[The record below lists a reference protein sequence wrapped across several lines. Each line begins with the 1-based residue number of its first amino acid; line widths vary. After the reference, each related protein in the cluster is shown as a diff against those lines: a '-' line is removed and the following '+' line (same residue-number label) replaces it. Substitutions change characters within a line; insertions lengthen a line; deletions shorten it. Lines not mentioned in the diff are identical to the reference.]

1 MQLQSKILLLL
12 IPLIVIPILV
22 LGWVA
27 YNLLMEDAR
36 NRTQYQMT
44 TLLEQIESQT
54 EIQLRTARANAS
66 LFANTALIKQYI
78 REQAS
83 PERKHELER
92 QIMDM
97 LFNYQL
103 AYPEYYE
110 IRIITRDGKEQL
122 RSVLGSIH
130 NLATDESS
138 SSYFIEASN
147 NPGIIYTTFFRNPDN
162 NQPALLTSKP
172 LFKPTK
178 KGADTELYGYL
189 MLTIDLDF
197 LETQTSNEKSSRN
210 SEVFFTDDSGTIL
223 FHPSTTLIG
232 KRLPSDLFIKS
243 KLNTIGSTWVNG
255 QYLGKDAHFQALK
268 LHDWLFAFVA
278 HQEDELLA
286 KSHRFGWNVTLIVSF
301 AILLGTTF
309 LFGILRKLLIRPI
322 QKLKLAAS
330 EIGRGQVLVPI
341 DVESDDE
348 IGELAATFREMGEN
362 LHQYHEQVRYVAYH
376 DSLTGLPNRQMFK
389 DYLNRATA
397 EARRNLQGVAVLFL
411 DLDNF
416 KRINDTLGHQA
427 GDMLLK
433 AFSNRLAK
441 HLRETDIVS
450 HTSPEEASRVVARLA
465 GDEFIILL
473 PGTSRPGEAQQIA
486 SRILKSLLDPFVIS
500 LQELYISA
508 SIGIAMYPEDGETA
522 SELLRNADIAMYHAK
537 KIGRNNVQYY
547 SRKMNEESAQKLKI
561 EGKLRHALEN
571 NALELHYQPQVNLV
585 TGQISGVEALLRWED
600 PELGKVPPD
609 VFIPI
614 AEEYGLIVD
623 ISEWVINEACRQAQD
638 WTRVFSLPIT
648 MSINVSAVHFNNQN
662 LEAVIASALKATGLN
677 PRHLELELTETSI
690 LHDLNQ
696 AIETLESFKDM
707 GLQLA
712 LDDFGTGYSSLSYLM
727 KLPFDR
733 LKIDQSFIRNLKT
746 ETKGMAIVSAIISMS
761 HSLGMSVIAEGVEQ
775 EEHMQALLQ
784 MHCDHIQGYHISRP
798 LTAHKFEDFIRHRT
812 RQSA

>member
-27 YNLLMEDAR
+27 YSLLMEDAR

-268 LHDWLFAFVA
+268 LHDWIFAFVA
-278 HQEDELLA
+278 HQEDKLLA

-376 DSLTGLPNRQMFK
+376 DSLTGLPNRQMFM

-486 SRILKSLLDPFVIS
+486 SRILKSLLEPFVIS

>member
-27 YNLLMEDAR
+27 YSLLMEDAR

-210 SEVFFTDDSGTIL
+210 SEVFFTDNSGTIL

-278 HQEDELLA
+278 HQEDKLLA

-376 DSLTGLPNRQMFK
+376 DSLTGLPNRQMFM

-486 SRILKSLLDPFVIS
+486 SRILKSLLEPFVIS